1 MIKKWFAVGM
11 AVLLVCLAAV
21 GCGIPQEE
29 HDAMIAERDTGLAK
43 VASLESDLSATEST
57 LAATESDLSATE
69 DDLAATQSDL
79 AATQSELADAES
91 QISSLKSAA
100 SKAKS
105 DLSAAQAQVKEL
117 EGFKTDVDSL
127 WDSLSPKL
135 ELINRI
141 AELFALFEA
150 GEALEWVAKLV
161 DLDDYVD
168 PVGDA
173 TLSELWQVSIDHW
186 DNDEYVEF
194 DPTFAEVINRALEL
208 VEEDIEAIEAKLSE

>member
-1 MIKKWFAVGM
+1 MVKKWFAVGM

-43 VASLESDLSATEST
+43 VASLESDLSATESELET
-57 LAATESDLSATE
+57 TENILEETE

-91 QISSLKSAA
+91 QVSSLKSAA

-105 DLSAAQAQVKEL
+105 DLSAARDEVSEL

-135 ELINRI
+135 ELISQI
-141 AELFALFEA
+141 AEVFALYEA
-150 GEALEWVAKLV
+150 DESVQMAAAFFGLGSYIDA
-161 DLDDYVD
+161 
-168 PVGDA
+168 VGD
-173 TLSELWQVSIDHW
+173 TELSELW
-186 DNDEYVEF
+186 DEVMDLFEEEKYVES
-194 DPTFAEVINRALEL
+194 DLKFAEAINRALEL
-208 VEEDIEAIEAKLSE
+208 VEEDIEAIEARLSE